1 MASSMRVAVF
11 LGMIA
16 ALISIVA
23 ATEPATL
30 SIDLSHIPTNE
41 TQLLTENSGAASYDQ
56 AIASVLMLVALMASS
71 MRVAVFLGM
80 IAALISIVAATEP
93 ATLSIDL
100 SHIPTNETQLLTE
113 NSGAA
118 SYDQAISYVLMLLAL
133 VFTYIFH

>member
-1 MASSMRVAVF
+1 
-11 LGMIA
+11 
-16 ALISIVA
+16 
-23 ATEPATL
+23 
-30 SIDLSHIPTNE
+30 
-41 TQLLTENSGAASYDQ
+41 
-56 AIASVLMLVALMASS
+56 MASS